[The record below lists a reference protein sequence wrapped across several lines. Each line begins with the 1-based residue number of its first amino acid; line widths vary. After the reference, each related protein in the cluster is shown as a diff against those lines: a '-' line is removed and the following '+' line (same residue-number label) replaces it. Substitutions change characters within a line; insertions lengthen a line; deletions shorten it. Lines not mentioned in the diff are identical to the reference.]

1 MHAFVVEDDVK
12 VPANIAAGEW
22 VVGFRSAAQF
32 LPLRFLA
39 CLRATCKPWRG
50 SCFRWSITLVVVSD
64 SVGDDVWQVGLRADL
79 GTAALSPLLLAA
91 V

>member
-22 VVGFRSAAQF
+22 VVGFRSACPCDSWPLLCARALGRVV
-32 LPLRFLA
+32 LPMA
-39 CLRATCKPWRG
+39 
-50 SCFRWSITLVVVSD
+50 RWLITLAVVSD

-79 GTAALSPLLLAA
+79 GTSALSPLLLAA
-91 V
+91 A